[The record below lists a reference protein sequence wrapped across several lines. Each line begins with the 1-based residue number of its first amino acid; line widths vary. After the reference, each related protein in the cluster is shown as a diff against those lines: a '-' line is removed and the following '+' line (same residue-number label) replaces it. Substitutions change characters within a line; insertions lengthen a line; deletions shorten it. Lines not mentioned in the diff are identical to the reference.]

1 MERVGGDHRG
11 RDSRTRQSAR
21 QNQTRI
27 AGRHYRYQ
35 EQHNRLCDRAGRISR
50 SSRAHVRETPALRYL
65 SWGVRGD
72 HGVLVIATMTDAN
85 RPKRDSSN
93 RIRMRQSELGSTA
106 QVRWKLRLGRW
117 DLLYK
122 LDQTIGCMYSV
133 VNPLRDSSAT
143 EGRMRGELIR
153 VEPLF
158 SF

>member
-35 EQHNRLCDRAGRISR
+35 EQHNRLCDRAGGISR

-85 RPKRDSSN
+85 RPKRDTSN

-106 QVRWKLRLGRW
+106 HSDGSSGLADGTYYTSWIRQL
-117 DLLYK
+117 
-122 LDQTIGCMYSV
+122 V
-133 VNPLRDSSAT
+133 VCFDSCGKDWMDRS
-143 EGRMRGELIR
+143 
-153 VEPLF
+153 
-158 SF
+158 